1 MEKKKI
7 TVEVRSI
14 LDRVVRSK
22 EIEAT
27 EDQMDR
33 YYAGID
39 KVQDI
44 FPEISRQDREFLIS
58 GIDGEEW
65 NKMFGLGPNE
75 DYDEDEDQFIIGG
88 EMGGPFA

>member
-1 MEKKKI
+1 MEKKKF

-14 LDRVVRSK
+14 LDQVVRSK

-27 EDQMDR
+27 EDQMTR
-33 YYAGID
+33 YYLGVEF
-39 KVQDI
+39 VQNI
-44 FPEISRQDREFLIS
+44 FPEMSKQDREFLIS

-65 NKMFGLGPNE
+65 NKMFGLGPDE